1 MYFKTIG
8 SMKSGTGLQVNHT
21 CMSAGDGGRLVAG
34 RAQSLHSES
43 QRDTQRLLA
52 FADISA
58 MCVHM
63 ESGGES
69 GCVGRSLLI
78 AQRI

>member
-1 MYFKTIG
+1 MYFETIG
-8 SMKSGTGLQVNHT
+8 STNCGAGLQVNNV
-21 CMSAGDGGRLVAG
+21 CMSAGDWRMLVAG
-34 RAQSLHSES
+34 RAQTLHSES
-43 QRDTQRLLA
+43 QRDTRRLLA